1 MVIKRGWN
9 HGRAPVLSAGIHHE
23 AFEMFTFMAVLR
35 QTTSIQST
43 MFFPAENHTC
53 YLATRKGS
61 GDMLAYPLA
70 WSCVTHEA
78 ASSEEATDDLAV

>member
-9 HGRAPVLSAGIHHE
+9 HGPAPVLSAGIHHE

-61 GDMLAYPLA
+61 GHMVADLLA
-70 WSCVTHEA
+70 WLWVRHEA
-78 ASSEEATDDLAV
+78 ASSEEATNDLAV